1 MVSPLQLP
9 VASSAFAP
17 SHCLT
22 IFTSKLIFMNQSP
35 ALSVDTELN
44 YGALGKF
51 YTRAIKK
58 ELWGISVVAQQ
69 LRLSAHDAGGLTSIP
84 GQGTRS
90 HMLQLK
96 IIDATCYSEVP

>member
-1 MVSPLQLP
+1 
-9 VASSAFAP
+9 
-17 SHCLT
+17 
-22 IFTSKLIFMNQSP
+22 MNQSP